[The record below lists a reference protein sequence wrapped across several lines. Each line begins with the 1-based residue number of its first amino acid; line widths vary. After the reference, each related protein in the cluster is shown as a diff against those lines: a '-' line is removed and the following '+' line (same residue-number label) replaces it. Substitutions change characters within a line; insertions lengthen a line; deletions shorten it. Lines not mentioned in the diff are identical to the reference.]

1 MYDVIVIGAGPAG
14 YEAAIQLGMA
24 GKSVC
29 IIEKQEE
36 QMGGTC
42 LNEGCVPAKN
52 FLETAAYVKKSAYF
66 QSCGVSLDIKGFDIE
81 QLKNNTQ
88 TLVGDLKQGIF
99 TKLKKANVEIK
110 YGTASFVD
118 KTTVQVDDEVISAKD
133 IVIASGSSHR
143 NHPLLNLQENFIL
156 SSKEVFDL
164 KEIPKSILIV
174 GGGAIGCEFATF
186 FDALGCEVEIA
197 EFTAKL
203 VPIED
208 DDISKALKR
217 ELERKGIKV
226 YLKANVTSCKVNNND
241 VEVTIDLGRKEE
253 IKTYDKV
260 LVSIGRVPNTSS
272 LNLQNAIV
280 EEDNGFV
287 EVDENLCSITN
298 KNVYAIGD
306 VIKTPALAHVA
317 YYEAKRV
324 AQIILAQDESSTQEA
339 HEILPQKAIFP
350 SVTFCSPQVASIGE
364 SERVLKEQGVDFR
377 VKKLFFKLS
386 GKAKIKGD
394 DSGFVKIIHE
404 SDSGIILGA
413 AIIGNDATELIHEFL
428 IAINANLTIKDLSQM
443 IFAHP
448 TLSESIL
455 DALH

>member
-1 MYDVIVIGAGPAG
+1 M
-14 YEAAIQLGMA
+14 
-24 GKSVC
+24 
-29 IIEKQEE
+29 
-36 QMGGTC
+36 
-42 LNEGCVPAKN
+42 
-52 FLETAAYVKKSAYF
+52 
-66 QSCGVSLDIKGFDIE
+66 
-81 QLKNNTQ
+81 
-88 TLVGDLKQGIF
+88 
-99 TKLKKANVEIK
+99 
-110 YGTASFVD
+110 
-118 KTTVQVDDEVISAKD
+118 
-133 IVIASGSSHR
+133 
-143 NHPLLNLQENFIL
+143 
-156 SSKEVFDL
+156 
-164 KEIPKSILIV
+164 
-174 GGGAIGCEFATF
+174 
-186 FDALGCEVEIA
+186 
-197 EFTAKL
+197 
-203 VPIED
+203 
-208 DDISKALKR
+208 
-217 ELERKGIKV
+217 
-226 YLKANVTSCKVNNND
+226 
-241 VEVTIDLGRKEE
+241 
-253 IKTYDKV
+253 
-260 LVSIGRVPNTSS
+260 
-272 LNLQNAIV
+272 
-280 EEDNGFV
+280 
-287 EVDENLCSITN
+287 LCSITN